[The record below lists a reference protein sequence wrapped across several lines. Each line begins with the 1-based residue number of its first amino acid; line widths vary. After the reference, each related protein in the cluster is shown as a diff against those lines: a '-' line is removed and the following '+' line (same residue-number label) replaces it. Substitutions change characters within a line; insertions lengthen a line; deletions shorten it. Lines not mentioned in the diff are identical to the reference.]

1 MRCPECQ
8 LDDSKV
14 IDSRPGD
21 DAIRRRRECLGC
33 GARFTT
39 HERIER
45 RLPWVVKRDGRREPF
60 LREKLLH
67 GIALACRKRPVDA
80 AQMEEVVRRV
90 ESGLE
95 AVKDSEVP
103 SSAVGQALME
113 ELRRV
118 DEVAY
123 VRFASVYQAFDD
135 AGQFADIIRPLLS
148 PTGRRRTTQV
158 DEA

>member
-8 LDDSKV
+8 HDDSKV

-21 DAIRRRRECLGC
+21 DAIRRRRECLAC
-33 GARFTT
+33 GHRFTT

-45 RLPWVVKRDGRREPF
+45 RLPAIVKRDGRREPF
-60 LREKLLH
+60 TREKLLH
-67 GIALACRKRPVDA
+67 GLALACRKRPIDMS
-80 AQMEEVVRRV
+80 QMEEIVRRV
-90 ESGLE
+90 ENTLE
-95 AVKDSEVP
+95 ASKDPEVP
-103 SSAVGQALME
+103 SSAVGRALMD
-113 ELRRV
+113 ELRQV

-135 AGQFADIIRPLLS
+135 ATQFAEIIRPLLS
-148 PTGRRRTTQV
+148 PAGRRRTTQV